1 MASLDD
7 MQTMD
12 AAKREAMAAAGQPTA
27 APAAPAPAKFAAPN
41 DMTAASAPRKFRD
54 VSTPEILGAGATSE
68 AIETDYWNLTD
79 REYNDRLNSLMEVY
93 DGLDMP
99 AREPVAG
106 AVPGAPMLLD
116 DKRMEAMLLEARQLH
131 PEAFEGKPITRAEIE
146 ADVNKSL
153 RAEWDDAQATL
164 AAAPDSFWGRSVPE
178 FIGRMGP
185 AATDEV
191 NGPLTILTAGV
202 GSAATLG
209 RTMLVEAGLSVIGE
223 ALTLP
228 DQFEM
233 SERLDIAEP
242 NVPAQL
248 AFAATVGALI
258 PAAFRGAGK
267 LIEGGARVSN
277 RALVATL
284 RQSAKSLTPP
294 QRAALNAVERVVAEE
309 DIGPAAKGSDNWKET
324 DAAVGDIDAG
334 RPPAADAPPSSAER
348 VEALTT
354 PPKAPGSGVT
364 VEYSMGPARPLP
376 PDEPVIGVITAAV
389 EDSLG
394 PGARVVVTSGQEGP
408 DLPQHGSDR
417 HKTGDAADIA
427 IFDKDGNQ
435 ITMATHPELMREIA
449 RNASRRGAKGI
460 GLGEEYMGG
469 AHMHVDLVEP
479 GAGQSNA
486 WGSEGVAMRDELK
499 ALEGTGAAPREME
512 ASIRDLIRDTE
523 ARGSYDTISDYSV
536 VAPPKP
542 LSQMTLDEV
551 DAWQTENYN
560 AGAESTAAG
569 GYQFMR
575 DTLRSLRER
584 MGLTGSEPFDR
595 DMQDMLAVELMK
607 DAGLEDFKAGKIS
620 ADKFADGLAGIW
632 AAFPDASGSSVY
644 AGDGLNASL
653 IGRDALMGVIEGG
666 SYVST
671 GRPAPTMSRVAASGV
686 KVDPKAYQFRTEV
699 DASGVG
705 TPMDR
710 VSQWDELL
718 AGDMILHQRRDGS
731 TYIADG
737 HHRKQ
742 LADRLEA
749 GGHPPIMFNAFV
761 LREEDGYTVD
771 HVRAV
776 AAVKNIEAGSAT
788 AIDAAKVLRVD
799 PAMLDKLTL
808 RSSQARDA
816 RGLMQLSDDGFDM
829 VTNGLIRE
837 DQAAAVPSVSR
848 DPAMQNALLRV
859 LVQMKPRSM
868 AEARQILADAHRAGL
883 AKAERDGGGQASL
896 FGDDFLPEET
906 LFKERAEVMSK
917 ALAQLKADKKVFATL
932 VRERD
937 RIQEAGNALTD
948 ETNTARLSADE
959 LALGLVERLVNRAG
973 PLDDALNAAARAVRT
988 GAPVRASVNDFLGF
1002 VRGAIEGGGLARLLD
1017 GSDGRPRDAAT
1028 PDGVADEGA
1037 GSRGQ
1042 EGDGGGGPAGG
1053 SDADALARNDQLP
1066 QWVRDNDK
1074 VLTDAIRERNP
1085 AVLDKITALHAQD
1098 KTAQEV
1104 ASATGLD
1111 ADTVRSLRRGL
1122 GLPEQGRESGSATGI
1137 TVPGDAAQ
1145 RKAFEAWRDK
1155 YNQSAAD
1162 EIVEGFEALL
1172 GIPPVTTRDL
1182 LEAAQAAPMRGG
1194 EAPADAGL
1202 FDVGARD
1209 QFDMFADTGRVGDG
1223 AALDLFGDPSPS
1235 APEVVGQVSAAENA
1249 LREALARGEDFSIP
1263 TGRMIDGAPEVLTLS
1278 DVMGELDGDT
1288 EFLGVL
1294 NVCKG

>member
-12 AAKREAMAAAGQPTA
+12 EAARAAMAKAGAPETGPAKIA
-27 APAAPAPAKFAAPN
+27 APL
-41 DMTAASAPRKFRD
+41 DMTAGTAPRKMRD
-54 VSTPEILGAGATSE
+54 VSSAEIIGAGATSE

-79 REYNDRLNSLMEVY
+79 REYNDRLNSLMEIY

-99 AREPVAG
+99 AQEPVAG
-106 AVPGAPMLLD
+106 AVPGAPLLLD
-116 DKRMEAMLLEARQLH
+116 DKRMEVMLLEARRLH

-146 ADVNKSL
+146 AEVNGAL
-153 RAEWDDAQATL
+153 RKEWDDAQATL
-164 AAAPDSFWGRSVPE
+164 SAAPDTFFGRMVPE

-202 GSAATLG
+202 GTAANLG
-209 RTMLVEAGLSVIGE
+209 RMMLVEGGISVVGE

-233 SERLDIAEP
+233 AERLDIPEP

-248 AFAATVGALI
+248 AFAGIVGAAI
-258 PAAFRGAGK
+258 PGVLNVGGK
-267 LIEGGARVSN
+267 AITGGARITN

-284 RQSAKSLTPP
+284 RKSASDLTPE
-294 QRAALNAVERVVAEE
+294 QRAAVNAVERVVAEE
-309 DIGPAAKGSDNWKET
+309 DTGPAARGADNWRET

-334 RPPAADAPPSSAER
+334 RPPSSDTPAVSAER
-348 VEALTT
+348 VEKLTT
-354 PPKAPGSGVT
+354 PPKAEARPGASVT
-364 VEYSMGPARPLP
+364 FDFQMGPNRPEP
-376 PDEPVIGVITAAV
+376 PNQPVLDVIAAAV
-389 EDSLG
+389 EDTLG
-394 PGARVVVTSGQEGP
+394 PGARVVVVSGQEGFDP
-408 DLPQHGSDR
+408 KTGRPRSQYGSNR

-427 IFDKDGNQ
+427 IFDRDGNPV
-435 ITMATHPELMREIA
+435 TMGTNPELMREIA

-460 GLGEEYMGG
+460 GLGAEYMGG

-479 GAGQSNA
+479 GPGQANA
-486 WGSEGVAMRDELK
+486 WGSEGVAMRDELR
-499 ALEGTGAAPREME
+499 ALEGTGAEPREIE

-523 ARGSYDTISDYSV
+523 ARGSYDTFSDYTV

-569 GYQFMR
+569 GFQFMR
-575 DTLRSLRER
+575 DTLRSLRDR
-584 MGLTGSEPFDR
+584 LGLTGSEPFDR

-620 ADKFADGLAGIW
+620 ADEFADGLAGIW
-632 AAFPDASGSSVY
+632 AAFPDASGRSVY
-644 AGDGLNASL
+644 EGDGLNSAL
-653 IGRDALMGVIEGG
+653 IGRDALMETLSGTPYY
-666 SYVST
+666 SS
-671 GRPAPTMSRVAASGV
+671 GRPAPRMSRVAASGV

-699 DASGVG
+699 DAGGVG

-710 VSQWDELL
+710 VSEWDELL
-718 AGDMILHQRRDGS
+718 AGDFILHQRRDGS

-749 GGHPPIMFNAFV
+749 QGHPPIEFNAFV
-761 LREEDGYTVD
+761 LREDDGYTVE
-771 HVRAV
+771 HVRAI

-799 PAMLDKLTL
+799 PSMLDKLTL
-808 RSSQARDA
+808 RNSQARDA
-816 RGLMQLSDDGFDM
+816 RGLMQLSDEGFDM
-829 VTNGLIRE
+829 VTNGLVRE

-906 LFKERAEVMSK
+906 LFKERAEVMAK
-917 ALAQLKADKKVFATL
+917 AMARLREDKRVFATL

-948 ETNTARLSADE
+948 ETNTARLSTDE

-973 PLDDALNAAARAVRT
+973 PLDDALNSAARNVRT
-988 GAPVRASVNDFLGF
+988 GGNVRAAVNDFLGF
-1002 VRGAIEGGGLARLLD
+1002 VRTAIEGGDLARLLD
-1017 GSDGRPRDAAT
+1017 GGDGRPGNAAT
-1028 PDGVADEGA
+1028 PDGLADEGA
-1037 GSRGQ
+1037 GARGGEAGQ
-1042 EGDGGGGPAGG
+1042 PGREGSGEPGPGGGGDP
-1053 SDADALARNDQLP
+1053 DALAAALDEAAAVADLFGADPARAAELTEAGLQL
-1066 QWVRDNDK
+1066 
-1074 VLTDAIRERNP
+1074 LTPGVDP
-1085 AVLDKITALHAQD
+1085 ITA
-1098 KTAQEV
+1098 
-1104 ASATGLD
+1104 
-1111 ADTVRSLRRGL
+1111 R
-1122 GLPEQGRESGSATGI
+1122 
-1137 TVPGDAAQ
+1137 Q
-1145 RKAFEAWRDK
+1145 R
-1155 YNQSAAD
+1155 
-1162 EIVEGFEALL
+1162 
-1172 GIPPVTTRDL
+1172 
-1182 LEAAQAAPMRGG
+1182 LEAAQDAPMRGG
-1194 EAPADAGL
+1194 EAPADLGL

-1209 QFDMFADTGRVGDG
+1209 QFDMFADTGRVSDG

-1235 APEVVGQVSAAENA
+1235 APEVKGQVSAAENA
-1249 LREALARGEDFSIP
+1249 LRDAIQRGEDFDIP
-1263 TGRMIDGAPEVLTLS
+1263 TGRLIDGAPEVLRAS
-1278 DVMGELDGDT
+1278 DVMAELDADD